1 MQISTN
7 YLFDRATSQMST
19 LQSDLAKTQNQIAT
33 QKQVLNPSDA
43 PDQAAA
49 IARLKSVIGRQNS
62 YGSTLDVVQ
71 NRLNAEDSTLSSVGN
86 LLIRIKEI
94 TLQAANDTVNSEN
107 RNALATELQG
117 LRDQL
122 LSLSNTRDV
131 NGNYIFAGSR
141 VQNRPFATDANG
153 RVSYQGDQT
162 RMQVEVG
169 EQRNVPINRPGTAAF
184 VRVVR
189 DGEGVGFFQSLDDL
203 TAAVKNSD
211 QAGMQLGMGEADSL
225 LQGALL
231 AHAEVGSDMR
241 VVEEQSTILQDIKLT
256 LQTALSRIEDLDMVT
271 AITQM
276 NMLMLSL
283 QAAQA
288 TFAKISQNSLFN
300 YLR

>member
-1 MQISTN
+1 MQISTS

-62 YGSTLDVVQ
+62 YGSTLDVVR

>member
-1 MQISTN
+1 MQISTS

-169 EQRNVPINRPGTAAF
+169 EQRNMPINRPGTAAF

>member
-1 MQISTN
+1 MQISTS